1 MQMSSWSRGKPGH
14 GGHHTGHSWMWNVLQ
29 SSKLSTPAREG
40 GCWVFIGQ
48 ALVMDYYGHSHKDAK
63 ASARV
68 TTGGATTRN
77 ELGWKRVSFKRKW
90 VTAVTTKTKLVLVPK
105 NLTCCF
111 SCPEHPSQMM
121 GSKYSLFSFG
131 GVEETHRMG
140 VSAKGQGIV
149 VNENV

>member
-1 MQMSSWSRGKPGH
+1 MIKRETWPWRSSHRSFMDVKCATIKQVKYPCKRG
-14 GGHHTGHSWMWNVLQ
+14 W
-29 SSKLSTPAREG
+29 EG
-40 GCWVFIGQ
+40 F
-48 ALVMDYYGHSHKDAK
+48 HR
-63 ASARV
+63 ASAGNGLLWTQPQRCQGERYRV